1 MDDCLRDWRARRDEL
16 NEAPLAAVES
26 GDERMS
32 SISVAHKVF
41 LEDVLG
47 MSTGYVLDF
56 TNASFGSLFRD
67 IEIDIYDPA
76 KYPGFGDSKA
86 ERMRGLWKW
95 GSDAEVSSAVY
106 AIVDYIE
113 AKRAGGRWSMDV
125 TDEQVARMRTIASHL
140 QDRSA
145 ARARPSAVT
154 TEATV
159 TNNKIQIEIHED
171 IYNHIERYLTA
182 GDYFHA
188 VEESY
193 KVVREKLRELAGDEA
208 ATDVFNMNAQS
219 TKHYGAL
226 FGKAAPGTQAEGDF
240 FRGVGYL
247 HLGVQFLRNEKAHS
261 LATFVEPNLAI
272 HYISLASLAYDLI
285 TRSVDE
291 ETIKELDELV
301 REKRRSYSAGAFYKD
316 FENGKWL
323 QSMKLPVGLASA
335 SVRKVLK
342 DKWLKE
348 TDLTRNWDHSN
359 VMFMRLELVV
369 DQLTQVDIDFLL
381 DLPTKDSYGNDQ
393 EAGMWPFLEFVEQ
406 QRPGTLSQ
414 RAKDWLAAQR
424 QA

>member
-1 MDDCLRDWRARRDEL
+1 
-16 NEAPLAAVES
+16 
-26 GDERMS
+26 MS

-41 LEDVLG
+41 LEEVFG

-56 TNASFGSLFRD
+56 TNATFESLFRD
-67 IEIDIYDPA
+67 IEMDIYDRE

-113 AKRAGGRWSMDV
+113 AKKAGGRWSKDV
-125 TDEQVARMRTIASHL
+125 TDEQVARMRAIASRLHGL
-140 QDRSA
+140 SA
-145 ARARPSAVT
+145 ARARAVAVT

-171 IYNHIERYLTA
+171 IYNHIEKYLAT
-182 GDYFHA
+182 GDHFHA

-193 KVVREKLRELAGDEA
+193 KVVREKLRELAGEEA
-208 ATDVFNMNAQS
+208 ATGVFNMNAQS
-219 TKHYGAL
+219 IKYYGAL
-226 FGKAAPGTQAEGDF
+226 FGKAVPGTQAEGDF

-247 HLGVQFLRNEKAHS
+247 HLGVQFLRNEKAHT
-261 LATFVEPNLAI
+261 LATFVEPNLAV

-291 ETIKELDELV
+291 ETLNALDEFV
-301 REKRRSYSAGAFYKD
+301 REKRRSYRTARAFYQD
-316 FENGKWL
+316 FEKGKWMQNL
-323 QSMKLPVGLASA
+323 KLPVSLVSA

-342 DKWLKE
+342 NKWLEE
-348 TDLTRNWDHSN
+348 TDLTRSWDYSN

-369 DQLTQVDIDFLL
+369 DQLTQADIDFLL
-381 DLPTKDSYGNDQ
+381 DLPTKDSHGNDQ
-393 EAGMWPFLEFVEQ
+393 ESGMWPFLEFVSQ
-406 QRPGTLSQ
+406 QHPGTMSQ
-414 RAKDWLAAQR
+414 RAKDWVAAQ
-424 QA
+424 Q

>member
-1 MDDCLRDWRARRDEL
+1 
-16 NEAPLAAVES
+16 
-26 GDERMS
+26 MS

-41 LEDVLG
+41 LEEVLG

-56 TNASFGSLFRD
+56 TNASFASLFRD
-67 IEIDIYDPA
+67 IEMDIYDRD

-113 AKRAGGRWSMDV
+113 AKKAVGRWSIDV
-125 TDEQVARMRTIASHL
+125 SDEQVARMRTIASHL
-140 QDRSA
+140 HSLSA
-145 ARARPSAVT
+145 ARTRPVAVT

-159 TNNKIQIEIHED
+159 SNNKIQIEIHED
-171 IYNHIERYLTA
+171 VYNHIEKYLAT

-193 KVVREKLRELAGDEA
+193 KVVREKIRELAGDEA

-247 HLGVQFLRNEKAHS
+247 HLGVQFLRNEKAHT
-261 LATFVEPNLAI
+261 LATFVERNLAV

-285 TRSVDE
+285 TRAVDE
-291 ETIKELDELV
+291 DIISELDELV
-301 REKRRSYSAGAFYKD
+301 HEKRRSYRTATGFSKD
-316 FENGKWL
+316 FENG
-323 QSMKLPVGLASA
+323 
-335 SVRKVLK
+335 
-342 DKWLKE
+342 
-348 TDLTRNWDHSN
+348 
-359 VMFMRLELVV
+359 
-369 DQLTQVDIDFLL
+369 
-381 DLPTKDSYGNDQ
+381 
-393 EAGMWPFLEFVEQ
+393 
-406 QRPGTLSQ
+406 
-414 RAKDWLAAQR
+414 
-424 QA
+424 

>member
-1 MDDCLRDWRARRDEL
+1 
-16 NEAPLAAVES
+16 
-26 GDERMS
+26 MS
-32 SISVAHKVF
+32 RISVAHKVF
-41 LEDVLG
+41 LEEVFG

-56 TNASFGSLFRD
+56 TNASFESLFRD
-67 IEIDIYDPA
+67 IEIDIYDRE
-76 KYPGFGDSKA
+76 KYPGFGESKA

-113 AKRAGGRWSMDV
+113 AKKAGGRWSKDV
-125 TDEQVARMRTIASHL
+125 TDEQVARLRAIAGHL
-140 QDRSA
+140 HGLSA
-145 ARARPSAVT
+145 ARTRPVAVT

-171 IYNHIERYLTA
+171 IYNHIEKYLATS
-182 GDYFHA
+182 DYFHA

-193 KVVREKLRELAGDEA
+193 KVVREKLRELGGKEA

-219 TKHYGAL
+219 TRHYRAL
-226 FGKAAPGTQAEGDF
+226 FGKEAPGTQAEGDF

-247 HLGVQFLRNEKAHS
+247 HLGVQFLRNEKAHT
-261 LATFVEPNLAI
+261 LATFVEPNLAV

-291 ETIKELDELV
+291 DTISELDELV
-301 REKRRSYSAGAFYKD
+301 LEKRRSYRTAGAFYKD

-323 QSMKLPVGLASA
+323 QSMKLPDGLASA

-342 DKWLKE
+342 EKWLQE
-348 TDLTRNWDHSN
+348 TDLTRNWDYSN
-359 VMFMRLELVV
+359 VMFMRLELVA
-369 DQLTQVDIDFLL
+369 DQLTQADIDVLL
-381 DLPTKDSYGNDQ
+381 DLPTKDSYGNNQ

-406 QRPGTLSQ
+406 QHPGTLSQ
-414 RAKDWLAAQR
+414 RAKDWVAAQR